1 MTNQSVIFH
10 FLKTMNIKQKQDE
23 KNRAILAAT
32 VRLLTDGGGAS
43 VTMDDI
49 AREAG
54 VAKGTLFL
62 YYPGKEALFAAAHGH
77 MTEMLYESLAKV
89 RDSGLHGED
98 LLRALIGTL
107 TDHSCR
113 RRDMDSSQAGSPPP
127 GCGGRHFAQVKP
139 KIARNMETIAA
150 ILKMCGDD
158 GLVSITDSVYQAAA
172 LFGLCRS
179 TVTYSRVTGKNLS
192 KKEMADKVLGVYLYG
207 NGGKK

>member
-1 MTNQSVIFH
+1 
-10 FLKTMNIKQKQDE
+10 MNIKQKQDE
-23 KNRAILAAT
+23 KNRAILAAA
-32 VRLLTDGGGAS
+32 VRLLTANGSAS

-77 MTEMLYESLAKV
+77 MTEMLYEALSKV
-89 RDSGLHGED
+89 KDSGLRGEE

-107 TDHSCR
+107 TDHSSR

-127 GCGGRHFAQVKP
+127 GCGHRHFAQVKP

-150 ILKMCGDD
+150 ILVMCEKD
-158 GLVSITDSVYQAAA
+158 GLLRITDSLYQAAA

-192 KKEMADKVLGVYLYG
+192 RKEMADKVLGVYLYG
-207 NGGKK
+207 NGGNK